1 MPVAEDEAESSRAE
15 KIRVLIADDH
25 TTVLA
30 GLASIIGMQPDMLV
44 VAEAV
49 NGRQAVDLWQKH
61 HPDVTL
67 LDLRMP
73 KLDGVG
79 VIDEIRKEDTS
90 ARIIM
95 LTTYDT
101 DNDIYRAIK
110 AGAKGYLLKDAR
122 REDLLECIRKVSRG
136 ETCMPQAIVEKLAAG
151 MSSETLTGRELGVLT
166 LLARGKSN
174 KEIGANLFISE
185 TTVKGHLR
193 NIFTKLNVLSRTEA
207 ITVANRRGPGAALAQ
222 RGCWNAGFSRQQH
235 KNAGAPCLTSA
246 KRIISGQMQRATPD
260 PKPGPQPRRA
270 GPRIIPGCES

>member
-1 MPVAEDEAESSRAE
+1 MKRSSKPRNPPSRSDDDGKSSLAD
-15 KIRVLIADDH
+15 KTRILIADDH

-44 VAEAV
+44 VAEAA
-49 NGRQAVDLWQKH
+49 NGRQAVDLWRKH
-61 HPDVTL
+61 RPDVTL

-73 KLDGVG
+73 MLDGVG

-101 DNDIYRAIK
+101 DNEIYRAIK

-122 REDLLECIRKVSRG
+122 REELLDCIRKVNRG
-136 ETCMPQAIVEKLAAG
+136 DTCIPQALVEKLAAG

-207 ITVANRRGPGAALAQ
+207 ITVASRRGLVQ
-222 RGCWNAGFSRQQH
+222 
-235 KNAGAPCLTSA
+235 L
-246 KRIISGQMQRATPD
+246 
-260 PKPGPQPRRA
+260 
-270 GPRIIPGCES
+270 

>member
-1 MPVAEDEAESSRAE
+1 MNRSSNPRNPPPASAHARSGDGGE
-15 KIRVLIADDH
+15 GPSADKIRLLIADDH
-25 TTVLA
+25 MTVLA
-30 GLASIIGMQPDMLV
+30 GLASIIGMQQDMIV
-44 VAEAV
+44 VAEAA
-49 NGRQAVDLWQKH
+49 NGRQAVDLWRKH
-61 HPDVTL
+61 RPDVTL

-90 ARIIM
+90 ARIII

-101 DNDIYRAIK
+101 DNEIYRAIK

-122 REDLLECIRKVSRG
+122 REELLDYIRKVSRG
-136 ETCMPQAIVEKLAAG
+136 ETCIPQALVEKLAAG

-166 LLARGKSN
+166 LLALGKSN

-207 ITVANRRGPGAALAQ
+207 VTVASHRGLVQ
-222 RGCWNAGFSRQQH
+222 
-235 KNAGAPCLTSA
+235 L
-246 KRIISGQMQRATPD
+246 
-260 PKPGPQPRRA
+260 
-270 GPRIIPGCES
+270 

>member
-1 MPVAEDEAESSRAE
+1 MKRKRSSKPRNPASRSDDDGKSSLAD
-15 KIRVLIADDH
+15 KIRILIADDH

-49 NGRQAVDLWQKH
+49 NGREAADLWQKH
-61 HPDVTL
+61 RPDVTL

-79 VIDEIRKEDTS
+79 VIDEIRQDTS
-90 ARIIM
+90 ARIII

-101 DNDIYRAIK
+101 DNEIYRAIK

-122 REDLLECIRKVSRG
+122 REELLDCIRKVNRG
-136 ETCMPQAIVEKLAAG
+136 DTCIPQALVEKLAAG
-151 MSSETLTGRELGVLT
+151 MSSEALTGRELGVLT

-207 ITVANRRGPGAALAQ
+207 ITVASRRGLVQ
-222 RGCWNAGFSRQQH
+222 
-235 KNAGAPCLTSA
+235 L
-246 KRIISGQMQRATPD
+246 
-260 PKPGPQPRRA
+260 
-270 GPRIIPGCES
+270 

>member
-1 MPVAEDEAESSRAE
+1 MKRSSKPRNPSSASTLSRSDDGGKSSPAH
-15 KIRVLIADDH
+15 KIRILIADDH

-49 NGRQAVDLWQKH
+49 NGREAVDLWQKH
-61 HPDVTL
+61 RPDVTL

-73 KLDGVG
+73 KLDGVS
-79 VIDEIRKEDTS
+79 VIDEIRQHNAS
-90 ARIIM
+90 ARIII

-101 DNDIYRAIK
+101 DNEIYRAIK

-122 REDLLECIRKVSRG
+122 REELLDCIRKVNGGDTSI
-136 ETCMPQAIVEKLAAG
+136 PQALVEKLAAG
-151 MSSETLTGRELGVLT
+151 MTSEILTGRELGVLG

-193 NIFTKLNVLSRTEA
+193 SIFTKLNVLSRTEA
-207 ITVANRRGPGAALAQ
+207 IAVASRRGLVQ
-222 RGCWNAGFSRQQH
+222 
-235 KNAGAPCLTSA
+235 L
-246 KRIISGQMQRATPD
+246 
-260 PKPGPQPRRA
+260 
-270 GPRIIPGCES
+270 

>member
-1 MPVAEDEAESSRAE
+1 MKHSSKPRNPSSASPPSPAGDGGKRSAAH
-15 KIRVLIADDH
+15 KIRILIADDH

-49 NGRQAVDLWQKH
+49 NGREAVDLWQKH
-61 HPDVTL
+61 RPDVTL

-73 KLDGVG
+73 KLDGVS
-79 VIDEIRKEDTS
+79 VIDEIRQHNAS

-101 DNDIYRAIK
+101 DNEIYRAIK

-122 REDLLECIRKVSRG
+122 REELLDCIRKVNRG
-136 ETCMPQAIVEKLAAG
+136 DTCIPQALVEKLAAG
-151 MSSETLTGRELGVLT
+151 MSSETLTGRELAVLT

-207 ITVANRRGPGAALAQ
+207 ITVASRRGLVQ
-222 RGCWNAGFSRQQH
+222 
-235 KNAGAPCLTSA
+235 L
-246 KRIISGQMQRATPD
+246 
-260 PKPGPQPRRA
+260 
-270 GPRIIPGCES
+270 